1 MVENDQVMY
10 ESGAI
15 KTLKFLANDKIRFEN
30 IWFIHAL
37 RVTIPYSTQAG
48 TPSL

>member
-1 MVENDQVMY
+1 MVENDQGIY
-10 ESGAI
+10 ESIAI
-15 KTLKFLANDKIRFEN
+15 KSLKFLANDKIKFEN

-37 RVTIPYSTQAG
+37 RVPIPYFTQAG